1 MLWRCWRVPT
11 MRSWL
16 SIISPDLLA
25 MAVSVTLLG
34 LAHVLE
40 VLP

>member
-1 MLWRCWRVPT
+1 MLWRCWEVAT

-25 MAVSVTLLG
+25 VAVAVALLG
-34 LAHVLE
+34 IAHMLE
-40 VLP
+40 VLS

>member
-1 MLWRCWRVPT
+1 

-25 MAVSVTLLG
+25 TAVSVTLLG

>member
-1 MLWRCWRVPT
+1 

-16 SIISPDLLA
+16 SIISHDLLA
-25 MAVSVTLLG
+25 MAFAVALLG